1 MNQPVREFRNVLS
14 RRPFVLSFL
23 LVLAWLLLMRGMLVL
38 HSGVWPNPGWMLL
51 ADAVGALVVTLVLSL
66 VRAPWL
72 RVPLLV
78 LAGIAYYAAAEHIGA
93 HGTIFR
99 IAHAG
104 KMADPMFLGSSVITP
119 WLLLLPLYSLLGYVL
134 HRLHRRIEC
143 PPPARPYWWLA
154 AVAGCVTI
162 YGLAVPSLTYPDNN
176 VVVST
181 IAQVPGTAV
190 GLRGPP
196 TREEIEPIDAGIE
209 SLFFHNQVQ
218 GEPVTDPPNI
228 LVVMIEGLSAA
239 YLPKVAEYHQLSP
252 VVTLPG
258 LERQLERRGFRIYRN
273 VLSMQRQTDRG
284 SYPPLC
290 GAYPRLGT
298 IRSEMADVAT
308 GRADPVCM
316 PELLGRHGYRTGY
329 LQAAPLEYMN
339 KERFMPKAGFQHV
352 DGAGYFGPPDQEE
365 GWGPDDDVFFS
376 GAVDWLRELDAGGTP
391 WFAVTL
397 NSGTHH
403 PFPDSAPWETG
414 PGEEAD
420 SEPTAD
426 TGTGET
432 RAKPDRQAAFSEMAR
447 ELAGFL
453 DGLAA
458 EGILDNTLLI
468 VTSDEAGGFLRGEEG
483 PRMLDGNFGAL
494 AVRPPGGRGLD
505 DFAGRDA
512 LVATLDIA
520 LTSLDAAGVAGN
532 SGDARAMVGR
542 SLLVSKPSGTRGLLL
557 GDAYAGYTIFLLETG
572 ELMACG
578 DTLLRCRT
586 WRFSPQRLYGTL
598 TEHESALPFLSYEAR
613 RQLADRTAVIDESTD

>member
-1 MNQPVREFRNVLS
+1 MHELRTVLS
-14 RRPFVLSFL
+14 RHPFVLSYL
-23 LVLAWLLLMRGMLVL
+23 LVFAWLLLMRGILLL

-51 ADAVGALVVTLVLSL
+51 ADAVGALVMTLLLSL
-66 VRAPWL
+66 VRTPWL

-78 LAGIAYYAAAEHIGA
+78 LTGVAFYAAAEHIGA

-104 KMADPMFLGSSVITP
+104 KMGDPVFLGSSVVSP
-119 WLLLLPLYSLLGYVL
+119 WLLLLPLYCLFGYLL

-143 PPPARPYWWLA
+143 PTPPRPLWWLA
-154 AVAGCVTI
+154 GAVGCVTV
-162 YGLAVPSLTYPDNN
+162 YGLAVPSLTYPANN

-181 IAQVPGTAV
+181 IAQVPGTVV
-190 GLRGPP
+190 GLRGSP
-196 TREEIEPIDAGIE
+196 TREEIEPIDADIE
-209 SLFFHNQVQ
+209 SLFFHNQVK
-218 GEPVTDPPNI
+218 GGHVTDPPNI

-239 YLPKVAEYHQLSP
+239 YLPKVAQYHGLSP

-258 LERQLERRGFRIYRN
+258 LERDLERRGFRIYRN

-298 IRSEMADVAT
+298 VNSEMTDVAT
-308 GRADPVCM
+308 GQADPVCV
-316 PELLGRHGYRTGY
+316 PEVLGRHGYRTGY

-339 KERFMPKAGFQHV
+339 KERFMPKAGFQQV
-352 DGAGYFGPPDQEE
+352 DGAGYFGPPDEEE
-365 GWGPDDDVFFS
+365 GWGPGDDVFFS
-376 GAVDWLRELDAGGTP
+376 GAIDWFRELDAGGTP

-403 PFPDSAPWETG
+403 PFPESASG
-414 PGEEAD
+414 
-420 SEPTAD
+420 D
-426 TGTGET
+426 TGRKDGNAESE
-432 RAKPDRQAAFSEMAR
+432 AKPDRQAAFTEMAR
-447 ELAGFL
+447 ELAGFF

-468 VTSDEAGGFLRGEEG
+468 LTSDEAGAFLRGEEG
-483 PRMLDGNFGAL
+483 PRMLDGNFGVL
-494 AVRPPGGRGLD
+494 AVRPPGGRGLED
-505 DFAGRDA
+505 LAGRDA

-520 LTSLDAAGVAGN
+520 LTSLDAAGVAGS
-532 SGDARAMVGR
+532 SGHARTMIGR
-542 SLLVSKPSGTRGLLL
+542 SLLVREPSGTRGLLL
-557 GDAYAGYTIFLLETG
+557 GDAYAGYTVFLLESG

-578 DTLLRCRT
+578 DTLIRCT
-586 WRFSPQRLYGTL
+586 IWRFSPQRLYGTL
-598 TEHESALPFLSYEAR
+598 TEDESALPFLSYEAR